1 MQKFHVKM
9 MLFAAVVAG
18 VAVADEA
25 FQCEFWNFQGRKSH
39 SRKINNGK
47 VHGWRKKTG
56 DRNNET

>member
-25 FQCEFWNFQGRKSH
+25 FQCEFGIFKEENRIQEKLIMEKYMVVVEKKNGR
-39 SRKINNGK
+39 
-47 VHGWRKKTG
+47 
-56 DRNNET
+56 

>member
-25 FQCEFWNFQGRKSH
+25 FQCEFGIFKEENRIQEKLIMEKYMVGVEKKHGR
-39 SRKINNGK
+39 
-47 VHGWRKKTG
+47 
-56 DRNNET
+56 